1 MPTLTPADK
10 NPASSA
16 DSNKYPE
23 TLVSFPIITLAV
35 PPSVSRKTEP
45 TAQPTFN
52 KKSAVIGA
60 TPTSPR
66 IPSVPKKLFKTTP

>member
-16 DSNKYPE
+16 DSNKYPD
-23 TLVSFPIITLAV
+23 TLVSFPIITLTL
-35 PPSVSRKTEP
+35 PLSVSRKTDP
-45 TAQPTFN
+45 TAQPTFS

-60 TPTSPR
+60 IPTSPL